1 VEAVEDK
8 LYPKSQFDADIET
21 IKRMNIAHELK
32 IEKGNALMNVYFNQN
47 NENIVDHFSIAD
59 FRENILK
66 EV

>member
-1 VEAVEDK
+1 LEDK

-21 IKRMNIAHELK
+21 IRRMNISHENK

-47 NENIVDHFSIAD
+47 NENIIDPFSIVD

-66 EV
+66 EER